1 MDGTYSF
8 GLTGGSIWGE
18 VSFFALPS
26 GGYIIG
32 FVLAGYIIGKLAEKG
47 WSEKI
52 IATTAALI
60 IGNISIYLIGLPWL
74 YMVLSA
80 NGINMDLGKTLDFG
94 LWPFIP
100 GDLIKIALVVVTLP
114 SAWKIISI
122 KQKKEN

>member
-1 MDGTYSF
+1 
-8 GLTGGSIWGE
+8 
-18 VSFFALPS
+18 
-26 GGYIIG
+26 
-32 FVLAGYIIGKLAEKG
+32 
-47 WSEKI
+47 
-52 IATTAALI
+52 
-60 IGNISIYLIGLPWL
+60 
-74 YMVLSA
+74 MVLSA